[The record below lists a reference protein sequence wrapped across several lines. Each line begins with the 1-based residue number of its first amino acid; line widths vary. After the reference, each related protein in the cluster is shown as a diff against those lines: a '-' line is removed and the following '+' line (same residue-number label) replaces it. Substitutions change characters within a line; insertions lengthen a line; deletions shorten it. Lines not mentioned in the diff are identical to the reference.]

1 MKRMR
6 FGKLI
11 SVRVKDKLIVLFILI
26 LMCTFM
32 LFRYINRGVKT
43 VLSVYAVNEIKSES
57 ALLINE
63 SISALN
69 MGSYEEYIN
78 VVKNKDDEII
88 SVDFNSQLINK
99 NLVEI
104 NNKIYKSLKLIET
117 GEYNFTN
124 DLYVEKNTLT
134 YEIPLG
140 LITRSPALVNFGPKV
155 PFKARIIGN
164 VVSNIKTEIT
174 PYGINNSLLK
184 VYIDITVSS
193 RLSMPFISEEVS
205 TLVSTP
211 IVIKLINGRIP
222 NVYGGAYSVTSPFAS
237 SN

>member
-1 MKRMR
+1 MR
-6 FGKLI
+6 LGKIINL
-11 SVRVKDKLIVLFILI
+11 SVKDKLIILFIMVFLCSFLI
-26 LMCTFM
+26 LRCVNKG
-32 LFRYINRGVKT
+32 IKD

-63 SISALN
+63 SIGGLYI
-69 MGSYEEYIN
+69 GSYEDYIN

-124 DLYVEKNTLT
+124 DLYIGKSKLT
-134 YEIPLG
+134 YNIPLG
-140 LITRSPALVNFGPKV
+140 LMTGSPALVNLGPKV
-155 PFKARIIGN
+155 PFKARVIGK
-164 VVSNIKTEIT
+164 VVSNIRTEIT

-184 VYIDITVSS
+184 IYIDITVSG
-193 RLSMPFISEEVS
+193 RLAMPFISEEVTTS
-205 TLVSTP
+205 VSTP
-211 IVIKLINGRIP
+211 IVVKLINGRIP
-222 NVYGGAYSVTSPFAS
+222 NVYGGAYSVTSPFTS

>member
-11 SVRVKDKLIVLFILI
+11 SVSVKDKLIVLFILI

-117 GEYNFTN
+117 GEYNFTSN
-124 DLYVEKNTLT
+124 LYIGKSKLT
-134 YEIPLG
+134 YNIPLG
-140 LITRSPALVNFGPKV
+140 LITGSPTLVNLGPKV

-164 VVSNIKTEIT
+164 VVSDIKTEIT

-184 VYIDITVSS
+184 IYIDITVSE
-193 RLSMPFISEEVS
+193 RLVMPFISKEVTTS
-205 TLVSTP
+205 VSAP
-211 IVIKLINGRIP
+211 IVVKLINGRIP
-222 NVYGGAYSVTSPFAS
+222 NVYGGAYSVTSPFTS

>member
-1 MKRMR
+1 MIN
-6 FGKLI
+6 I
-11 SVRVKDKLIVLFILI
+11 SIKDKLLITFILVF
-26 LMCTFM
+26 LCTFII
-32 LFRYINRGVKT
+32 FKYINKGVKN
-43 VLSVYAVNEIKSES
+43 VLSVYAVNEIKTES
-57 ALLINE
+57 TLLINE
-63 SISALN
+63 SINNLEVGN
-69 MGSYEEYIN
+69 YEEYIN

-104 NNKIYKSLKLIET
+104 NNKIYKSLKLLET

-124 DLYVEKNTLT
+124 DLYIEKNRLT
-134 YEIPLG
+134 YQIPLG
-140 LITRSPALVNFGPKV
+140 LITRSPALANLGPRV

-174 PYGINNSLLK
+174 SYGINNSLLK
-184 VYIDITVSS
+184 IYIDVTVNS
-193 RLSMPFISEEVS
+193 RLSMPFISEEIN

-222 NVYGGAYSVTSPFAS
+222 NVYGGAYSVTSPFTS

>member
-6 FGKLI
+6 IRKMINI
-11 SVRVKDKLIVLFILI
+11 SIKDKLLITFILVF
-26 LMCTFM
+26 LCTFII
-32 LFRYINRGVKT
+32 FKYINKGVKN
-43 VLSVYAVNEIKSES
+43 VLSVYAVNEIKTES
-57 ALLINE
+57 TLLINE
-63 SISALN
+63 SINNLEVGN
-69 MGSYEEYIN
+69 YEEYIN

-104 NNKIYKSLKLIET
+104 NNKIYKSLKLLET

-124 DLYVEKNTLT
+124 DLYIERNRLT
-134 YEIPLG
+134 YQIPLG
-140 LITRSPALVNFGPKV
+140 LITGSPALANLGPRV

-184 VYIDITVSS
+184 IYIDVTVNS
-193 RLSMPFISEEVS
+193 RLSMPFISEEIN

-222 NVYGGAYSVTSPFAS
+222 NVYGGAYSVTSPFTS